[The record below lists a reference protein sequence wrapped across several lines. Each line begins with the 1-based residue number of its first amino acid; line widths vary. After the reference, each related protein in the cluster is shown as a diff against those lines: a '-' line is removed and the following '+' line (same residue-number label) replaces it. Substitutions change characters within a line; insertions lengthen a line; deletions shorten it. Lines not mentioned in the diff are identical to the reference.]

1 MSFKTCLFNKII
13 FYLKL
18 PNNSLCTLPCIERF
32 LKLINCH
39 PSITFSITLV
49 CTLQLILNL
58 LLCYRLFL
66 YILKLTRQNQCPIYI
81 STTQDKAAWDIFSTY
96 HRVRTFSCNIYY
108 FILKKYV
115 GTSKKPGL
123 KTSRNFQDQKFLK
136 KFSTVI
142 GLKMS
147 FSPLLY
153 RDLKNL

>member
-13 FYLKL
+13 FYLKP

-81 STTQDKAAWDIFSTY
+81 STTQDKAAQDIFSTY
-96 HRVRTFSCNIYY
+96 DRVRTFSCNIQVLFY
-108 FILKKYV
+108 FKKIPRYFKE
-115 GTSKKPGL
+115 TRSKEL
-123 KTSRNFQDQKFLK
+123 T
-136 KFSTVI
+136 KFSGLENFKEILQRDWSKNVI
-142 GLKMS
+142 QS
-147 FSPLLY
+147 FVVS
-153 RDLKNL
+153 

>member
-13 FYLKL
+13 FYLKP

-39 PSITFSITLV
+39 PSITFSITPV

-108 FILKKYV
+108 FIFKKYV
-115 GTSKKPGL
+115 GTSNL
-123 KTSRNFQDQKFLK
+123 T
-136 KFSTVI
+136 KFSRLEIFKEILHRDWSKT
-142 GLKMS
+142 LMS